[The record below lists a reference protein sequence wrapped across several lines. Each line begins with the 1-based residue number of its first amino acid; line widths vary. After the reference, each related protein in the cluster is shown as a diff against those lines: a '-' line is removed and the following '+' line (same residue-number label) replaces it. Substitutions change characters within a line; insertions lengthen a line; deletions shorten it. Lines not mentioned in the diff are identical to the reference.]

1 MPLIAVVVAISA
13 VACTGDD
20 EPAPSNTPSA
30 ATPSGEAPV
39 ATDIGDVA
47 FVPGEWAYDFNGIK
61 ATLSMDGST
70 ATLDV
75 KNGSPGELGRPGM
88 YVIAGDGK
96 RYEGAVASSAPIAEG
111 DEVSFEVTFPEQV
124 TPDSVGLAILLF
136 GGSNAGAMAPVPV

>member
-1 MPLIAVVVAISA
+1 M
-13 VACTGDD
+13 
-20 EPAPSNTPSA
+20 
-30 ATPSGEAPV
+30 TPSGEAPV

-61 ATLSMDGST
+61 ATLSMDGSI

-75 KNGSPGELGRPGM
+75 NNGSPGELGRPGM

-96 RYEGAVASSAPIAEG
+96 RYEGTVASSAPIAKG
-111 DEVSFEVTFPEQV
+111 DEVSFEVTFPDAV

-136 GGSNAGAMAPVPV
+136 GGSNDGAMAPVPV

>member
-1 MPLIAVVVAISA
+1 MIALAVALGA
-13 VACTGDD
+13 VACTGGD
-20 EPAPSNTPSA
+20 EPTPSNTPTA
-30 ATPSGEAPV
+30 VTPSGEAPV

-96 RYEGAVASSAPIAEG
+96 RYEGAVASAAPIADG

-136 GGSNAGAMAPVPV
+136 GGSNAGAMAPVPA